1 MFTRFFTVVAFSFVL
16 LAAPA
21 LVSPAVSQE
30 ITVGGKGYTE
40 QLLMTEMTAQLL
52 EAHGFDVER
61 AGGTGS
67 AVVRAAMENGQ
78 VDVYWEYTGTSL
90 VTYNKV
96 KDKLS
101 AADTYS
107 RVKEMDAEKGI
118 VWLDASRANNTY
130 ALAVRKGDSTTEGI
144 TSLSDM
150 AQSYNDGDDLS
161 MGVNAEFPKR
171 EDGLLGL
178 QKTYGFKVG
187 RANRVPMESGLIY
200 QALRDGQVD
209 IGLVFA
215 TDGRIAAFDF
225 FVLEDDMG
233 FFPNYAMTPVIRQD
247 VLDANPQIGEMLN
260 RVSAQLDDATMQG
273 LNSRIDVN
281 KETVEDVAAS
291 FLRQHSLIN

>member
-1 MFTRFFTVVAFSFVL
+1 MFARFFTTVAFAFAL
-16 LAAPA
+16 LASPA
-21 LVSPAVSQE
+21 LAQE
-30 ITVGGKGYTE
+30 ITIGGKAYTE

-52 EAHGFDVER
+52 EGHGYDVER

-78 VDVYWEYTGTSL
+78 VDLYWEYTGTSL

-101 AADTYS
+101 AEDTYN
-107 RVKEMDAEKGI
+107 RVKELDAAKGI
-118 VWLDASRANNTY
+118 VWLNPSRANNTY
-130 ALAVRKGDSTTEGI
+130 ALAVRKGDSATEGLA
-144 TSLSDM
+144 SLSDM
-150 AQSYNDGDDLS
+150 AQSYNDGDGLS

-171 EDGLLGL
+171 EDGLIGL
-178 QKTYGFKVG
+178 QKSYGFKVS
-187 RANRVPMESGLIY
+187 RPNRVPMESGLIY

-225 FVLEDDMG
+225 LVLEDDMG

-247 VLDANPQIGEMLN
+247 TLDANPELGDLLN
-260 RVSAQLDDATMQG
+260 SVSAKLDDATMQG
-273 LNSRIDVN
+273 LNSRIDVD

-291 FLRQHSLIN
+291 FLRQHSLVN